1 MKKFRIIMDMPVIIE
16 VVDPQVTEK
25 IFEEVF
31 NYFTY
36 IDNTFSPFKKDS
48 ELTKINQGRLQKNEW
63 SQDMKTVFKLC
74 EQTSAETL
82 GYFNIEKNRQFD
94 PLGLVKGW
102 AINNAA
108 NILKT
113 KGFKNYYVEAG
124 GDIQVNGKNKE
135 NKLWRIGIQNPF
147 NLKQNVKIVTLSN
160 QGIATSGTYLRG
172 QHIRNPFAPK
182 KEISDIISLTVI
194 GPNIYEAD
202 RFATA
207 AFTMGKKSI
216 TFIENLKGFAG
227 YIIDNKGMATFTSN
241 FNNFVFKN
249 DKPN

>member
-1 MKKFRIIMDMPVIIE
+1 MDMPVIIE

-25 IFEEVF
+25 TFEKVF

-36 IDNTFSPFKKDS
+36 IDNTFSPFKKTS
-48 ELTKINQGRLQKNEW
+48 ELTKINQGLLQKNEW

-74 EQTSAETL
+74 EQTNKETL
-82 GYFNIEKNRQFD
+82 GYFNIEKNRDFD

-102 AINNAA
+102 AINKAA

-113 KGFKNYYVEAG
+113 DGFKNYYVEAG
-124 GDIQVNGKNKE
+124 GDIQVKGFNKQ
-135 NKLWRIGIQNPF
+135 NKFWQIGIQNPF
-147 NLKQNVKIVTLSN
+147 NLKQNIKIVVLNN

-172 QHIRNPFAPK
+172 QHIRK
-182 KEISDIISLTVI
+182 VIDDIVSLTVI

-207 AFTMGKKSI
+207 AFAMGKKGI
-216 TFIENLKGFAG
+216 NFIENLKGFEG
-227 YIIDNKGMATFTSN
+227 YLIDNKGIATFTSG
-241 FNNFVFKN
+241 FNNFVYKN
-249 DKPN
+249 DKTN

>member
-1 MKKFRIIMDMPVIIE
+1 MDMPVIIE
-16 VVDPQVTEK
+16 VVDCQVTKK

-36 IDNTFSPFKKDS
+36 IDNTFSPFKKES
-48 ELTKINQGRLQKNEW
+48 ELTKINQGLLQKNDW
-63 SQDMKTVFKLC
+63 SQDMKIVFKLC
-74 EQTSAETL
+74 EQTRNETL
-82 GYFNIEKNRQFD
+82 GFFSIEKNRQFD

-108 NILKT
+108 NILKA

-124 GDIQVNGKNKE
+124 GDIQVAGINKE
-135 NKLWRIGIQNPF
+135 DTPWRIGIQNPF
-147 NLKQNVKIVTLSN
+147 NLKQNVKIVALSN

-172 QHIRNPFAPK
+172 QHIRNPLSPK
-182 KEISDIISLTVI
+182 KEINDIVSLTVI

-207 AFTMGKKSI
+207 AFAMGKKGI
-216 TFIENLKGFAG
+216 NFIEKLKGLAG
-227 YIIDNKGMATFTSN
+227 YMIDNKGIATFTSN
-241 FNNFVFKN
+241 FNSYVYKN
-249 DKPN
+249 NKAN

>member
-16 VVDPQVTEK
+16 VIDPTVNEK
-25 IFEEVF
+25 IFEEIF
-31 NYFTY
+31 NYFVY
-36 IDNTFSPFKKDS
+36 IDNTFSPFKKNS
-48 ELTKINQGRLQKNEW
+48 ELTKINQGLLQKRDW

-74 EQTSAETL
+74 EQTRNETF
-82 GYFNIEKNRQFD
+82 GYFNFEKGREFD

-108 NILKT
+108 NILKA
-113 KGFKNYYVEAG
+113 KGFKNYYVEVG
-124 GDIQVNGKNKE
+124 GDIQVSGANKE
-135 NKLWRIGIQNPF
+135 QGLWRIGIQNPF
-147 NLKQNVKIVTLSN
+147 NLKQNIKIIVLKN

-172 QHIRNPFAPK
+172 EHIRSIK
-182 KEISDIISLTVI
+182 KEVGETISLTVI

-207 AFTMGKKSI
+207 AFAMGKKGI
-216 TFIENLKGFAG
+216 NFIEKLKGFAG
-227 YIIDNKGMATFTSN
+227 YMIDKKGTAIFTSN

-249 DKPN
+249 DKAN

>member
-1 MKKFRIIMDMPVIIE
+1 MDMPVIVE
-16 VVDPQVTEK
+16 VVDFQVTEK
-25 IFEEVF
+25 VFDEVF

-36 IDNTFSPFKKDS
+36 IDNTFSPFKKTS
-48 ELTKINQGRLQKNEW
+48 ELTKINQGLLQKSEW
-63 SQDMKTVFKLC
+63 SRDMKTIFKLC
-74 EQTSAETL
+74 EQTKNETL

-108 NILKT
+108 NILKR

-124 GDIQVNGKNKE
+124 GDIQVAGTNKE
-135 NKLWRIGIQNPF
+135 NKIWRIGIQNPF
-147 NLKQNVKIVTLSN
+147 NLKQNIKIVTLSN

-172 QHIRNPFAPK
+172 QHIRK
-182 KEISDIISLTVI
+182 ITDDIVSLTVI

-207 AFTMGKKSI
+207 AFAMGKKGIS
-216 TFIENLKGFAG
+216 FIEKLKSFEG
-227 YIIDNKGMATFTSN
+227 YMIDNKGIATFTSN
-241 FNNFVFKN
+241 FNSYVYKD
-249 DKPN
+249 DKTN

>member
-1 MKKFRIIMDMPVIIE
+1 MDMPVIVE
-16 VVDPQVTEK
+16 VIDPLVTEK

-36 IDNTFSPFKKDS
+36 IDNTFSPFKKTS
-48 ELTKINQGRLQKNEW
+48 ELTKINQGKLQKKEW

-74 EQTSAETL
+74 EQTSKETL

-113 KGFKNYYVEAG
+113 KDFKNFYVEAG
-124 GDIQVNGKNKE
+124 GDIQVYGKNKE

-147 NLKQNVKIVTLSN
+147 NLKQNVKIAILNN

-172 QHIRNPFAPK
+172 QHIRK
-182 KEISDIISLTVI
+182 VIDDIISLTVI

-207 AFTMGKKSI
+207 AFAMGKKGI
-216 TFIENLKGFAG
+216 KFIENLSGFEG
-227 YIIDNKGMATFTSN
+227 YMIDNKGIATFTSN
-241 FNNFVFKN
+241 FNNFVYKN
-249 DKPN
+249 DKAH

>member
-1 MKKFRIIMDMPVIIE
+1 MDMPVIIE
-16 VVDPQVTEK
+16 VVDPRITEK

-31 NYFTY
+31 DYFTY
-36 IDNTFSPFKKDS
+36 IDNTFSPFKKTS

-74 EQTSAETL
+74 KQTSAETL
-82 GYFNIEKNRQFD
+82 GFFNIEKNRKFD

-108 NILKT
+108 NIFKL

-124 GDIQVNGKNKE
+124 GDIQVAGINKE
-135 NKLWRIGIQNPF
+135 DKPWLIGIQNPF
-147 NLKQNVKIVTLSN
+147 NLKQNVKIVALSN

-172 QHIRNPFAPK
+172 QHIRNPFLPK
-182 KEISDIISLTVI
+182 KEIDDIISLTVI

-207 AFTMGKKSI
+207 VFAMGKKGI
-216 TFIENLKGFAG
+216 NFIENLPGFEG
-227 YIIDNKGMATFTSN
+227 YMIDNKGMATFTSN
-241 FNNFVFKN
+241 FNNFVYKN
-249 DKPN
+249 DKTN

>member
-1 MKKFRIIMDMPVIIE
+1 MDMPVIIE
-16 VVDPQVTEK
+16 VVDPQATAK

-48 ELTKINQGRLQKNEW
+48 ELTKINQGRLQKNDW

-74 EQTSAETL
+74 EQTRVETL
-82 GYFNIEKNRQFD
+82 GFFNIEKNREFD

-108 NILKT
+108 NILKI

-124 GDIQVNGKNKE
+124 GDIQVAGINKE
-135 NKLWRIGIQNPF
+135 NNLWRIGIQNPF
-147 NLKQNVKIVTLSN
+147 NLKQNIKIVTLNN

-172 QHIRNPFAPK
+172 QHIRNPFASK
-182 KEISDIISLTVI
+182 KEISDIVSLTVI

-207 AFTMGKKSI
+207 AFAMGKKGI
-216 TFIENLKGFAG
+216 NFIENLKDFAG
-227 YIIDNKGMATFTSN
+227 YMIDNKGMATFTSN
-241 FNNFVFKN
+241 FNNFVYKN
-249 DKPN
+249 DKTN